1 MAQLEVTNL
10 TKRFGGLLANDNI
23 SLQVEKG
30 EILGLIGPNG
40 AGKTTFFNC
49 ISGFYQPDG
58 GAVYFEGR
66 EITRLPADRICH
78 AGMAR
83 TFQVVK
89 TFKDM
94 TVLENVMVG
103 AFCHT
108 WSVSQAR
115 KQALEVLAFT
125 GLAEQQS
132 AAAGSLTIAD
142 RKRLEVA
149 RALASRPKIL
159 LLDEAL
165 SGLNPVETQEAV
177 QLIKK
182 IQAQGITLIVVEHV
196 MEVIMTLSDRIVVLD
211 YGKKIAEGPPEQI
224 AVHEEVIRAYLGERY
239 HAQRP

>member
-23 SLQVEKG
+23 SLQVEEG

-58 GAVYFEGR
+58 GSVYFEGR